1 MGEDV
6 DEDNMD
12 EDESGD
18 VGNELEQHVS
28 LTAEDAGDEMNGV
41 GEDDDEVLSEY
52 DDGLTTDDIT
62 DILYLGT
69 ETSITAPDT

>member
-1 MGEDV
+1 MFPETDGDMGEDV

-28 LTAEDAGDEMNGV
+28 LTAEDAEDEMNGV
-41 GEDDDEVLSEY
+41 GEDDDEV
-52 DDGLTTDDIT
+52 DDVLMMFYQTQKR
-62 DILYLGT
+62 LPLH
-69 ETSITAPDT
+69 E